1 MEEEGMLGR
10 LQIGHVLNLEK
21 KKKKTTSAHQ
31 NELDKA
37 N

>member
-1 MEEEGMLGR
+1 MLGR

-21 KKKKTTSAHQ
+21 KEKKRNKTTSVHQ

>member
-1 MEEEGMLGR
+1 MLGR

-21 KKKKTTSAHQ
+21 KKKNKTTSAHQ